1 MKKVAFFDTKQYDM
15 EWFEKLNKSFEI
27 EYYEEKLN
35 PHTARL
41 AKGCEAVI
49 AFVNDTINSETIN
62 TLYNEGVKVIAMR
75 CAGYNNINFK
85 SLFYIYT

>member
-35 PHTARL
+35 PHTAIPT
-41 AKGCEAVI
+41 K
-49 AFVNDTINSETIN
+49 
-62 TLYNEGVKVIAMR
+62 
-75 CAGYNNINFK
+75 NFT
-85 SLFYIYT
+85 SLFI